1 MWKKHGIKVSARS
14 LISCPQEVFSPMLFL
29 SLKGRVWGGGG
40 QFKTREG
47 RLISNLLEMAP
58 LGGRDLP
65 CGLLPGRSGRLV
77 TLPQSFLFPDH
88 VTHRLFFH
96 FILFTYL
103 FLIVFILKVFKMVEN
118 CFPEQMHVAEGRTGQ
133 HRGHSV

>member
-1 MWKKHGIKVSARS
+1 MPSGSFQPDA
-14 LISCPQEVFSPMLFL
+14 L
-29 SLKGRVWGGGG
+29 SFFEGAGVGRRGPVQNQGG
-40 QFKTREG
+40 QIDFKPRNGTAG
-47 RLISNLLEMAP
+47 RQGLALWPAARQERKTSYLAP
-58 LGGRDLP
+58 
-65 CGLLPGRSGRLV
+65 
-77 TLPQSFLFPDH
+77 SFLFPDH